1 MYLGNNQEQIMRAR
15 QKAIDSYGEVNVVSG
30 VNSADNIQLIQ
41 MLFDG
46 LVESLKAAE
55 GQIKR
60 GEISAK
66 AKSLARA
73 SKIVLG
79 LQNALDFD
87 EGGEIASNLNELYS
101 YVVRRLFHVNAHN
114 DIDALLEI
122 HGLMEEIRQAWKSVP
137 SLISPKKEANA
148 SGKSESITN

>member
-1 MYLGNNQEQIMRAR
+1 MRAR

-148 SGKSESITN
+148 LGKSESITN

>member
-1 MYLGNNQEQIMRAR
+1 MRAS

-148 SGKSESITN
+148 SEKSESITN

>member
-1 MYLGNNQEQIMRAR
+1 MRAR

-60 GEISAK
+60 GQISAK

-148 SGKSESITN
+148 SGKGESVTN

>member
-1 MYLGNNQEQIMRAR
+1 MRAR

-30 VNSADNIQLIQ
+30 VNSADNVQLIQ

-60 GEISAK
+60 NEINAK

-79 LQNALDFD
+79 LQNALDFE
-87 EGGEIASNLNELYS
+87 EGGEIATNLNELYS

-137 SLISPKKEANA
+137 SLITPKKNVKVATQTDNVAN
-148 SGKSESITN
+148 

>member
-1 MYLGNNQEQIMRAR
+1 MRAR

-148 SGKSESITN
+148 SGKSKSITN

>member
-1 MYLGNNQEQIMRAR
+1 MRAR

-30 VNSADNIQLIQ
+30 VNSADNVQLIQ

-60 GEISAK
+60 NEINAK

-79 LQNALDFD
+79 LQNALDFE
-87 EGGEIASNLNELYS
+87 EGGEIATNLNELYS

-137 SLISPKKEANA
+137 SLITPKKNAPIIIISTIKPANLGFIEKA
-148 SGKSESITN
+148 

>member
-1 MYLGNNQEQIMRAR
+1 MRAR

-30 VNSADNIQLIQ
+30 VNSADNVQLIQ

-60 GEISAK
+60 NEINAK

-79 LQNALDFD
+79 LQNALDFE
-87 EGGEIASNLNELYS
+87 EGGEIATNLNELYS

-137 SLISPKKEANA
+137 SLITPKKDVKVANQTDKVA
-148 SGKSESITN
+148 N

>member
-1 MYLGNNQEQIMRAR
+1 M
-15 QKAIDSYGEVNVVSG
+15 
-30 VNSADNIQLIQ
+30 
-41 MLFDG
+41 
-46 LVESLKAAE
+46 VESLKAAE

-60 GEISAK
+60 NEISAK

-79 LQNALDFD
+79 LQNALDFE
-87 EGGEIASNLNELYS
+87 EGGEIATNLNELYS

-137 SLISPKKEANA
+137 SLIAPKKDVKAANQ
-148 SGKSESITN
+148 SEEVAN

>member
-1 MYLGNNQEQIMRAR
+1 M
-15 QKAIDSYGEVNVVSG
+15 SG
-30 VNSADNIQLIQ
+30 VNSADNVQLIQ

-60 GEISAK
+60 NEINAK

-79 LQNALDFD
+79 LQNAL
-87 EGGEIASNLNELYS
+87 ILKKVAKL
-101 YVVRRLFHVNAHN
+101 RL
-114 DIDALLEI
+114 
-122 HGLMEEIRQAWKSVP
+122 
-137 SLISPKKEANA
+137 
-148 SGKSESITN
+148 T

>member
-1 MYLGNNQEQIMRAR
+1 MRAR

-30 VNSADNIQLIQ
+30 VNSADNVQLIQ

-60 GEISAK
+60 NEISAK

-79 LQNALDFD
+79 SVEAPKVEIDQQGAVDDD
-87 EGGEIASNLNELYS
+87 EERRRSN
-101 YVVRRLFHVNAHN
+101 
-114 DIDALLEI
+114 
-122 HGLMEEIRQAWKSVP
+122 EEECS
-137 SLISPKKEANA
+137 
-148 SGKSESITN
+148 

>member
-1 MYLGNNQEQIMRAR
+1 MRAR

-148 SGKSESITN
+148 PVKSKSITN

>member
-1 MYLGNNQEQIMRAR
+1 MRAR

-137 SLISPKKEANA
+137 SLISPKKEANV

>member
-1 MYLGNNQEQIMRAR
+1 MRAR

-30 VNSADNIQLIQ
+30 VNSADNVQLIQ

-60 GEISAK
+60 NEINAK

-79 LQNALDFD
+79 LQNALDFE
-87 EGGEIASNLNELYS
+87 EGGEIATNLNELYS

-137 SLISPKKEANA
+137 SLIAPTKDAKVANQA
-148 SGKSESITN
+148 DSVAN

>member
-1 MYLGNNQEQIMRAR
+1 MRAR

-30 VNSADNIQLIQ
+30 VNSADNVQLIQ

-60 GEISAK
+60 NEINAK

-79 LQNALDFD
+79 LQNALDFE
-87 EGGEIASNLNELYS
+87 EGGEIATNLNELYS

-122 HGLMEEIRQAWKSVP
+122 HGLMEEIRQACKSVP
-137 SLISPKKEANA
+137 SLIAPKKDAKVANQGDNVA
-148 SGKSESITN
+148 N

>member
-1 MYLGNNQEQIMRAR
+1 MIATDQSSPKENPGGT
-15 QKAIDSYGEVNVVSG
+15 K
-30 VNSADNIQLIQ
+30 NITKI
-41 MLFDG
+41 
-46 LVESLKAAE
+46 
-55 GQIKR
+55 QIKR
-60 GEISAK
+60 NEINAK

-79 LQNALDFD
+79 LQNALDFE
-87 EGGEIASNLNELYS
+87 EGGEIATNLNELYS

-137 SLISPKKEANA
+137 SLIAPKKNVKVANQA
-148 SGKSESITN
+148 DSVAN

>member
-1 MYLGNNQEQIMRAR
+1 MRAR

-30 VNSADNIQLIQ
+30 VNSADNVQLIQ

-60 GEISAK
+60 NEINAK

-79 LQNALDFD
+79 LQNALDFE
-87 EGGEIASNLNELYS
+87 EGGEIATNLNELYS

-137 SLISPKKEANA
+137 SLITPKKNVKIANQTDSVA
-148 SGKSESITN
+148 N

>member
-1 MYLGNNQEQIMRAR
+1 MRAR

-30 VNSADNIQLIQ
+30 VNSADNVQLIQ

-60 GEISAK
+60 NEINAK

-79 LQNALDFD
+79 LQNALDFE
-87 EGGEIASNLNELYS
+87 EGGEIATNLNELYS

-137 SLISPKKEANA
+137 YLIAPKKNMKVANQA
-148 SGKSESITN
+148 DSVAN

>member
-1 MYLGNNQEQIMRAR
+1 MRAR

-30 VNSADNIQLIQ
+30 VNSADNVQLIQ

-60 GEISAK
+60 NEINAK

-79 LQNALDFD
+79 LTKCSGF
-87 EGGEIASNLNELYS
+87 
-101 YVVRRLFHVNAHN
+101 RR
-114 DIDALLEI
+114 
-122 HGLMEEIRQAWKSVP
+122 RW
-137 SLISPKKEANA
+137 
-148 SGKSESITN
+148 